1 MSEWANNKSILISQI
16 FTVVWALLL
25 AALDVGGWW
34 ILHWFG
40 AIRNLSEGKIRGI
53 LVLLYLCSVLGWL
66 LLHAM
71 WKLLK
76 NLGRGQVYTK
86 ENVKLLNRVSWC
98 CAGAA
103 ILCLIGV
110 LFYPPF
116 LFAVAAAGFMAMIVR
131 VVRNILQHAVRM
143 KDELDLMI

>member
-1 MSEWANNKSILISQI
+1 MQSWLNSKSLLFSQFFI
-16 FTVVWALLL
+16 GFWALLL
-25 AALDVGGWW
+25 AALDLGGWW

-40 AIRNLSEGKIRGI
+40 ALRGLAERKILGI

-71 WKLLK
+71 WRLLG
-76 NLGRGQVYTK
+76 NLRREKVFTE
-86 ENVKLLNRVSWC
+86 ENVRLLHRVSWC

-103 ILCLIGV
+103 LLCLIGV
-110 LFYPPF
+110 GFYPPF
-116 LFAVAAAGFMAMIVR
+116 LFAVAAAGFMALIVR
-131 VVRNILQHAVRM
+131 IVRNVFQQALLM